1 MTMIYVARYLHLQIR
16 GKVEL
21 ERANNCYK
29 HTQERVV
36 ESESFRVLRDF
47 INGQCDKVVESRRP
61 DIIFL
66 DKQAREAQ
74 IIDIVNPGDWQVK
87 DKELEKKGKSQIL
100 RKNLGKLWKLKKLM
114 VVLKV
119 IAALEAVSDMFEKYT
134 WKLNFAITLEVIEK
148 KALLGTAELLRK
160 VFPYNFCP
168 GSQHASSIKQH
179 FFVFLFGFSRWKHSD
194 LPWFKPWPDSFCFLF
209 LF

>member
-1 MTMIYVARYLHLQIR
+1 MTMIYVARYLHLQLR

-21 ERANNCYK
+21 ERANNGYK
-29 HTQERVV
+29 HTPERVV
-36 ESESFRVLRDF
+36 ESEGFRVLRDF
-47 INGQCDKVVESRRP
+47 VNGQCDRVVEGRRP

-66 DKQAREAQ
+66 DKQAREAK
-74 IIDIVNPGDWQVK
+74 IIDIVNPGDGQVK
-87 DKELEKKGKSQIL
+87 DKELEKKEKSQIF

-119 IAALEAVSDMFEKYT
+119 IAALGAVSDMFEKYT

-160 VFPYNFCP
+160 VFP
-168 GSQHASSIKQH
+168 III
-179 FFVFLFGFSRWKHSD
+179 VRD
-194 LPWFKPWPDSFCFLF
+194 LSMHLP
-209 LF
+209 

>member
-1 MTMIYVARYLHLQIR
+1 MTMIYVARYLHLQLR

-119 IAALEAVSDMFEKYT
+119 IAALGAVSDMFEKYT

-160 VFPYNFCP
+160 VFP
-168 GSQHASSIKQH
+168 III
-179 FFVFLFGFSRWKHSD
+179 VRD
-194 LPWFKPWPDSFCFLF
+194 LSMHLP
-209 LF
+209 

>member
-1 MTMIYVARYLHLQIR
+1 MTMIYVARYLHLQLR

-29 HTQERVV
+29 HTPERVV
-36 ESESFRVLRDF
+36 ESEGFRVLRDF
-47 INGQCDKVVESRRP
+47 VNGQCDDRVVEGRRP

-66 DKQAREAQ
+66 DKQAREAK
-74 IIDIVNPGDWQVK
+74 IIDIVNPGDGQVK
-87 DKELEKKGKSQIL
+87 DKELEKKEKSQIL

-119 IAALEAVSDMFEKYT
+119 IAALGAVSDMFEKYT
-134 WKLNFAITLEVIEK
+134 WELNFAITLEVIEK

-160 VFPYNFCP
+160 VFP
-168 GSQHASSIKQH
+168 II
-179 FFVFLFGFSRWKHSD
+179 FVRD
-194 LPWFKPWPDSFCFLF
+194 LGMHLP
-209 LF
+209 